1 MPKRGNQS
9 MPSGT
14 VYIVDDD
21 PALLSNISALVKF
34 AGYAVRF
41 WNDPQAFLAELP
53 NHAPA
58 VLITDMHMP
67 GRSGIEIHKALLER
81 GRRLPVIYIS
91 GKSSARDA
99 IGAMKLDA
107 HDFLIK
113 PFSRE
118 ELLAAVG
125 AAIERDRHAMHAII
139 ERARLQEAMVHL
151 SPRERE
157 VRNLLMQG
165 YSNAEIVQTLGISLE
180 TAKQYKSEVMR
191 KMGAR
196 SLSHFMAI
204 NKTLDERSSETSP

>member
-1 MPKRGNQS
+1 

-21 PALLSNISALVKF
+21 PALLSNISALVSF
-34 AGYAVRF
+34 AGYTVRA
-41 WNDPQAFLAELP
+41 WNDPQVFLAELP
-53 NHAPA
+53 NDAPA

-67 GRSGIEIHKALLER
+67 GRNGIEIHKALMER

-91 GKSSARDA
+91 GRSTARDA
-99 IGAMKLDA
+99 IDAMKLHA

-125 AAIERDRHAMHAII
+125 AALERDRHAMHAII
-139 ERARLQEAMVHL
+139 ERARLQEALGHL

-157 VRNLLMQG
+157 VRSLLLQG
-165 YSNAEIVQTLGISLE
+165 YSNAEIVESLGISLE

-196 SLSHFMAI
+196 SLSQFMAI
-204 NKTLDERSSETSP
+204 NRTIDEQPSGNSG

>member
-1 MPKRGNQS
+1 

-21 PALLSNISALVKF
+21 PALLSNISALVSF
-34 AGYAVRF
+34 AGYTVRA
-41 WNDPQAFLAELP
+41 WNDPQVFLAELP
-53 NHAPA
+53 NDAPA

-67 GRSGIEIHKALLER
+67 GRNGIEIHKALMER

-91 GKSSARDA
+91 GRSTARDA
-99 IGAMKLDA
+99 IDAMKLHA

-125 AAIERDRHAMHAII
+125 AALERDRHAMHAII
-139 ERARLQEAMVHL
+139 ERARLQEALGHL

-157 VRNLLMQG
+157 VRSLLLQG
-165 YSNAEIVQTLGISLE
+165 YSNAEIVESLGISLE

-196 SLSHFMAI
+196 SLSQFMAI
-204 NKTLDERSSETSP
+204 NRTIDEQPSVNSG